1 VRHDVGVASDLSA
14 EWWTTSDVAEYLG
27 VVLGTVSSYR
37 RRGQMPAPDKT
48 LGRTRLWR
56 PATIVDWHS
65 GRPRVGER
73 STGSAAPL
81 PARQPAEDD
90 TRWRV
95 HGERAVYSSEW
106 IQVGLADVE
115 FPDGGRTEHHIV
127 RMRPAAIA
135 AVLDD
140 SGERALFM
148 WRHRFVP
155 DLWNWE
161 LPGGFVE
168 DGEDPAVAAS
178 REVEEETGWRPRNL
192 EHLVTFEPMIG
203 MITTPH
209 HVYLARGAERVGDPT
224 EVNEMQQL
232 RWIPLTDVP
241 HLIAN
246 GKVCSSGALVA
257 LLHVLAISGPQ
268 ARDETRFD

>member
-1 VRHDVGVASDLSA
+1 MSPSTWGSCSERSVRTGGVARCQRRTRRWAGPACGALRRSLIGTLAGHGSA
-14 EWWTTSDVAEYLG
+14 NGPRGL
-27 VVLGTVSSYR
+27 R
-37 RRGQMPAPDKT
+37 RRC
-48 LGRTRLWR
+48 R
-56 PATIVDWHS
+56 
-65 GRPRVGER
+65 
-73 STGSAAPL
+73 
-81 PARQPAEDD
+81 
-90 TRWRV
+90 
-95 HGERAVYSSEW
+95 YSEW